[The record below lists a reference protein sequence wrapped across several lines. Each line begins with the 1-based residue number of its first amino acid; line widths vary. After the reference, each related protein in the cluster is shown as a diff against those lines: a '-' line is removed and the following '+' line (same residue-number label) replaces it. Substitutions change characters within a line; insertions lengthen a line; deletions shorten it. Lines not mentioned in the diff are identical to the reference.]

1 MKAVIYVGAIVL
13 YFAAIFY
20 LLSSALG
27 FSLGVRTGGNM
38 FVEAGPGFERTTNL
52 VLLGLLLC
60 GGLYGFWRIN
70 RRSV

>member
-1 MKAVIYVGAIVL
+1 MKTVLYVGMIIL

-27 FSLGVRTGGNM
+27 FSLGLRTGGNM
-38 FVEAGPGFERTTNL
+38 FVEAGFGFERTANL

-70 RRSV
+70 RRPV